1 LKGEN
6 AWFGR
11 RRTLVRDALVIVQ
24 VALSCVFLIGA
35 GLLFRSARHVAS
47 VDPGFEPDRVVVA
60 SFPLE
65 DRTPDPG
72 RAARFYEELLR
83 GARTLPGTE
92 RAALADFV
100 PMGGH
105 GRAVVVS
112 RAGEEMPAPDESSP
126 GADAREVLRRQGAV
140 PAARISEDYF
150 AAVGQPRLRGRD
162 FTVGDAPGA
171 PRVAI
176 VNEALARRLWPDAD
190 PVGQRLGIGDAST
203 DSEVVGL
210 VRDARF
216 ESFGDAIGP
225 LVFLPVRQ
233 WLSTSLT
240 LHVRSSAPPSD
251 TQRAIRRLAGE
262 IDVDVP
268 MGENGTLRDA
278 LAFSLAPLRA
288 LRGLLGVAATIG
300 LVLAAGGLYGL
311 VAYTVH
317 RPFREIGIRVAL
329 GATRGQVFRT
339 IVGRAVRLT
348 SVGVV
353 AGLALALA
361 AVHLLAAVLYGI
373 SPTDPLTFG
382 GVAVLLVLV
391 TLAAGY
397 AAARRGLRIDPAVVL
412 RRE

>member
-126 GADAREVLRRQGAV
+126 GADAREVLRR
-140 PAARISEDYF
+140 
-150 AAVGQPRLRGRD
+150 
-162 FTVGDAPGA
+162 
-171 PRVAI
+171 
-176 VNEALARRLWPDAD
+176 
-190 PVGQRLGIGDAST
+190 
-203 DSEVVGL
+203 
-210 VRDARF
+210 
-216 ESFGDAIGP
+216 
-225 LVFLPVRQ
+225 
-233 WLSTSLT
+233 
-240 LHVRSSAPPSD
+240 
-251 TQRAIRRLAGE
+251 
-262 IDVDVP
+262 
-268 MGENGTLRDA
+268 
-278 LAFSLAPLRA
+278 
-288 LRGLLGVAATIG
+288 
-300 LVLAAGGLYGL
+300 
-311 VAYTVH
+311 
-317 RPFREIGIRVAL
+317 
-329 GATRGQVFRT
+329 
-339 IVGRAVRLT
+339 
-348 SVGVV
+348 
-353 AGLALALA
+353 
-361 AVHLLAAVLYGI
+361 
-373 SPTDPLTFG
+373 
-382 GVAVLLVLV
+382 
-391 TLAAGY
+391 
-397 AAARRGLRIDPAVVL
+397 
-412 RRE
+412 